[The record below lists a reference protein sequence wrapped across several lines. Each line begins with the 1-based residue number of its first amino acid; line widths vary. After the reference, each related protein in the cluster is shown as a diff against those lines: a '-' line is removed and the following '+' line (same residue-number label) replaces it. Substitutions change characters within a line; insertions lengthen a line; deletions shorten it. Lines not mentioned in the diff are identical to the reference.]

1 MNKNH
6 ELLIN
11 NLIPVLWHPGH
22 MGAFFGRFLFDDIY
36 VREYHELLPH
46 QIKEF
51 YIEDINFEW
60 TWTDRIGN
68 YFSYHNYDNS
78 PLNTTV
84 DILKKYYSG
93 TDLDSAMIYITAQ
106 HHNDVYKN
114 DIIKRALYANW
125 KYTNTYNEDQLIHMA
140 NRDFDFDFINFEFPY
155 IKSHVKPDIYRINM
169 FNWKKKVLCNF
180 PPEKNWIALFLIFY
194 KHYWFYNQRTSFP
207 LSIEDNFREVEGEQ
221 FRRTVK
227 NKIYYERRPEFL
239 KYSIDDYIIVDIY
252 DLIFNKNLSY
262 REIGRKYEVSL
273 GEAEDYVHI
282 LYQTTSGKNHIK
294 QIAEDVLS
302 SKYDLNY
309 TTGEGIKVEV
319 YYFGTPKT
327 SLRIVG
333 VERTN
338 MYTQVGV
345 RMYYKGAKYEGIGES
360 DVEIRAVMIE
370 LVEGTLP
377 FNKTVVASAIKKAME
392 TCVNTMP

>member
-1 MNKNH
+1 MSKNH
-6 ELLIN
+6 EQLIN
-11 NLIPVLWHPGH
+11 NLIPVIWHPGH

-36 VREYHELLPH
+36 VREYHDLLP
-46 QIKEF
+46 QKVKEF
-51 YIEDINFEW
+51 YIEDDNFEW
-60 TWTDRIGN
+60 FWADRIGN
-68 YFSYHNYDNS
+68 YFSYNDYDNS
-78 PLNTTV
+78 PFNTTV
-84 DILKKYYSG
+84 NILKKYYSG
-93 TDLDSAMIYITAQ
+93 IDLDSAMMYITAQ
-106 HHNDVYKN
+106 HHNDIYKN

-252 DLIFNKNLSY
+252 DLIFNNNTKNLEKLDPCFENTLSKT
-262 REIGRKYEVSL
+262 RLDLLETAR
-273 GEAEDYVHI
+273 
-282 LYQTTSGKNHIK
+282 NHIVSVCNMFGLDP
-294 QIAEDVLS
+294 EMNMS
-302 SKYDLNY
+302 SY
-309 TTGEGIKVEV
+309 TTNLL
-319 YYFGTPKT
+319 TPK
-327 SLRIVG
+327 V
-333 VERTN
+333 
-338 MYTQVGV
+338 
-345 RMYYKGAKYEGIGES
+345 
-360 DVEIRAVMIE
+360 IE
-370 LVEGTLP
+370 VCDYLKS
-377 FNKTVVASAIKKAME
+377 NKA
-392 TCVNTMP
+392 